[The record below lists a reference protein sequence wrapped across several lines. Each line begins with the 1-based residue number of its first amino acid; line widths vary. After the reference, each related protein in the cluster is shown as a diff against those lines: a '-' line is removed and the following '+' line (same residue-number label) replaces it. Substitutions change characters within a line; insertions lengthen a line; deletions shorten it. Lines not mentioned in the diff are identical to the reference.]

1 MQKFSSKKFKFKPS
15 KNTDKTK
22 KIILISSIIAV
33 AAIIIAVAVAM
44 ILSSIKQGKE
54 IRLIS
59 IASTPNDVN
68 YYVGESADYTGLKV
82 LVTQVNGDTY
92 TVDASACTFTG
103 FDTSKAT
110 EKQTVS
116 VNYKNFIATFDI
128 TVEEFPTPKP
138 KLVGISFKTYPTKLE
153 YNAGERFSHTGGMLL
168 REYSDGSTVELS
180 LVPSYVQE
188 SFEAVRYTPGEH
200 EITVTYREGSTKV
213 TTTLPIKIN

>member
-68 YYVGESADYTGLKV
+68 YYVGESADYTGLK
-82 LVTQVNGDTY
+82 
-92 TVDASACTFTG
+92 
-103 FDTSKAT
+103 
-110 EKQTVS
+110 E
-116 VNYKNFIATFDI
+116 
-128 TVEEFPTPKP
+128 
-138 KLVGISFKTYPTKLE
+138 
-153 YNAGERFSHTGGMLL
+153 
-168 REYSDGSTVELS
+168 
-180 LVPSYVQE
+180 
-188 SFEAVRYTPGEH
+188 
-200 EITVTYREGSTKV
+200 
-213 TTTLPIKIN
+213 